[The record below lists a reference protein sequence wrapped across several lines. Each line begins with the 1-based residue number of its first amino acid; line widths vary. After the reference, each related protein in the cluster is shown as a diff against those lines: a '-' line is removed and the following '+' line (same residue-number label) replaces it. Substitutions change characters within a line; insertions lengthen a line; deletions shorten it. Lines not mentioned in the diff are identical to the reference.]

1 MKDEERRPRWYDRKG
16 WRTGMLM
23 LGAFLAGLLAVAA
36 ALLVPARRADSPFSP
51 PPPAPMKLG
60 QTAAPG
66 SAPGSASPPTP
77 ASPPPSAAPASPG
90 GSVLAVIVDDLGYD
104 PSADAESLKMPEKVT
119 LAVIPFGPTSHR
131 VAQAARSRGF
141 TVLIHVPMEPESP
154 ASDRTEGFRMRRGM
168 PRDEMN
174 TLLTRMLQ
182 DVPQAAGAS
191 NHMGSAFTAD
201 PEAMAAY
208 AALLRAKGLYL
219 VDSVTTPRSTALE
232 AARVAGIQAARRDV
246 SLDAD
251 LSPVEMRAR
260 WDKAVSIA
268 RAKGAA
274 VLVCHGRPETLRFVA
289 GLLPGLRSQG
299 IRPVTLDELLG
310 ERKE

>member
-1 MKDEERRPRWYDRKG
+1 
-16 WRTGMLM
+16 M

-36 ALLVPARRADSPFSP
+36 ALLVPGRQPESPFSP

-60 QTAAPG
+60 QPAAPG
-66 SAPGSASPPTP
+66 SAPAPP
-77 ASPPPSAAPASPG
+77 ASPVPGPATSA
-90 GSVLAVIVDDLGYD
+90 GSRLAVVVDDLGYD
-104 PSADAESLKMPEKVT
+104 PASDAESLKMPERVT
-119 LAVIPFGPTSHR
+119 LAVIPFGPSSR
-131 VAQAARSRGF
+131 RIAEAARSRGL

-168 PRDEMN
+168 SRDEMD
-174 TLLTRMLQ
+174 TLLSRMMQ

-201 PEAMAAY
+201 PEAMGTW

-219 VDSVTTPRSTALE
+219 VDSMTTPKSVGLD
-232 AARVAGIQAARRDV
+232 AARTAGVRAARRDV
-246 SLDAD
+246 FLDAD
-251 LSPVEMRAR
+251 LSPREMRAR

-268 RAKGAA
+268 REKGEA

-289 GLLPGLRSQG
+289 GLLSGVKDQG
-299 IRPVTLDELLG
+299 IRAVTMDELLAD
-310 ERKE
+310 RKER

>member
-1 MKDEERRPRWYDRKG
+1 M
-16 WRTGMLM
+16 GMLM

-36 ALLVPARRADSPFSP
+36 ALLVPGRRAESPFSTP
-51 PPPAPMKLG
+51 LPAPVKLG
-60 QTAAPG
+60 QTAASG
-66 SAPGSASPPTP
+66 SAPSSASAPTP
-77 ASPPPSAAPASPG
+77 ASSPPPSPAAVPAPRAEAR
-90 GSVLAVIVDDLGYD
+90 LAVIVDDLGYD

-119 LAVIPFGPTSHR
+119 LAVIPFGPSSR
-131 VAQAARSRGF
+131 RIAQSARSRGF
-141 TVLIHVPMEPESP
+141 TVLIHVPMEPESA

-168 PRDEMN
+168 SRGEMDA
-174 TLLTRMLQ
+174 LLSRMMQ

-201 PEAMAAY
+201 PEAMGTY
-208 AALLRAKGLYL
+208 AVLLRAKGLYL
-219 VDSVTTPRSTALE
+219 VDSVTTPRSTAID
-232 AARVAGIQAARRDV
+232 AARAAGIRAARRDV

-251 LSPVEMRAR
+251 LSPGEMRAW

-268 RAKGAA
+268 REKGAA

-299 IRPVTLDELLG
+299 IHPVTLDELLD

>member
-1 MKDEERRPRWYDRKG
+1 M
-16 WRTGMLM
+16 GMLM

-36 ALLVPARRADSPFSP
+36 ALLVPGRQPESPFSP
-51 PPPAPMKLG
+51 PPPTPMKLG

-66 SAPGSASPPTP
+66 STPAPGSAPVPSPAAVP
-77 ASPPPSAAPASPG
+77 APRG
-90 GSVLAVIVDDLGYD
+90 EGRLAIVVDGLGYD
-104 PSADAESLKMPEKVT
+104 PSADAESLKLPEKVT
-119 LAVIPFGPTSHR
+119 LAVIPFGPSSR
-131 VAQAARSRGF
+131 RIAQAARSRGF

-174 TLLTRMLQ
+174 ALLTRMMQ

-201 PEAMAAY
+201 REAMAIY
-208 AALLRAKGLYL
+208 AALLRGKGLYL
-219 VDSVTTPRSTALE
+219 VDSVTTPRSTAIV
-232 AARVAGIQAARRDV
+232 AARAAGIRAARRDV

-251 LSPVEMRAR
+251 LSPGEMRAR

-268 RAKGAA
+268 REKGAA

-289 GLLPGLRSQG
+289 GLLPGLRSLG
-299 IRPVTLDELLG
+299 IRPVTLAELLDD
-310 ERKE
+310 RKE

>member
-1 MKDEERRPRWYDRKG
+1 M
-16 WRTGMLM
+16 GMLM

-36 ALLVPARRADSPFSP
+36 ALLVPGRQPESPFSP

-66 SAPGSASPPTP
+66 SGPAPGSAP
-77 ASPPPSAAPASPG
+77 APPPAAVPAPAASG
-90 GSVLAVIVDDLGYD
+90 LLAIVVDGLGYD

-119 LAVIPFGPTSHR
+119 LAVIPFGPSSR
-131 VAQAARSRGF
+131 RIAQAANSRGF

-174 TLLTRMLQ
+174 ALLTRMMQ

-201 PEAMAAY
+201 REAMGTY

-219 VDSVTTPRSTALE
+219 VDSVTTPRSTAIE
-232 AARVAGIQAARRDV
+232 AARAAGIRATRRDV
-246 SLDAD
+246 SLDVD
-251 LSPVEMRAR
+251 LSPGEMRAR

-268 RAKGAA
+268 REKGAA

-299 IRPVTLDELLG
+299 IRPVTLDELLE